1 MRIITEE
8 KLREIK
14 ESMPD
19 GTSKLFMHT
28 LIGMCKEIDTLSVTR
43 PIGKSGR
50 PTKYPFRD
58 MQIGDI
64 DVILFDDKKDVRR
77 AKCAANT
84 LSYLHGLKFD
94 VKSRENDAGKF
105 ELTVK
110 RVG

>member
-1 MRIITEE
+1 MKVITEE
-8 KLREIK
+8 KLK
-14 ESMPD
+14 ECIEEVGIHGHVRAGSLVNLLEEFD
-19 GTSKLFMHT
+19 Q
-28 LIGMCKEIDTLSVTR
+28 LSFAR

-58 MQIGDI
+58 MALNDLR
-64 DVILFDDKKDVRR
+64 VILFDDKKDVRL

-84 LSYLHGLKFD
+84 LAYLHGLKFE

-110 RVG
+110 RVR

>member
-1 MRIITEE
+1 MRIIKEE
-8 KLREIK
+8 KLTEFI
-14 ESMPD
+14 EEV
-19 GTSKLFMHT
+19 GTNGNVRAGSLVNLLEEF
-28 LIGMCKEIDTLSVTR
+28 DPFSVPR

-58 MQIGDI
+58 MAVNGI

-84 LSYLHGLKFD
+84 LAYLHGLKFE
-94 VKSRENDAGKF
+94 VKSRQNDAGKF

-110 RVG
+110 RVE